1 MSAKPSSM
9 GRESGLRGGNA
20 DAAGIPRLDCAW
32 PLWLP
37 VLGAALLIFALWA
50 GVLWKIS
57 TEARAEEQELDRHA
71 MNLARVFEEHTV
83 RTLSAVDQ
91 ALLFVKFGIERGG
104 AGFDLAAAV
113 QHGMAMGQ
121 LYNQVGVIDA
131 DGVYRLPSLPG
142 VEPVDLRDREHF
154 QAHLERDS
162 GGFLVSKPLVG
173 RVSGKWSLQITRRL
187 ERAGGGFGG
196 VVVISIDPFYFT
208 SFYNEIDV
216 GRNGVVTLLGMDGVV
231 RARRAG
237 ESMAVGQDLASSV
250 LFERVA
256 LAPRGV
262 YTETSLIDGRLRRL
276 AYRKLADLPLV
287 VVVGVEPEEAIAEF
301 AARRTTYLGFAVG
314 MSAVIAASCLLS
326 LWLIQRQ
333 RRISVRLAELRVRA
347 ESANR
352 LKSEFLASISHEL
365 RTPMNGVI
373 GYAELVHELSE
384 GEELRKYAQVILDSS
399 QHLLALLNS
408 ILDLARVEAGSV
420 QLSRAAEAVDEL
432 VEKVCATYRAVA
444 AAKGLALVCS
454 APAGQRIVCDR
465 MRVIQIL
472 GNLVHNALK
481 FTEHGEVALSA
492 QVVDGNCVF
501 EVRDTGCG
509 IPVELHEAIFERFRQ
524 GHDFETRRHGG
535 AGLGLALCREL
546 AELMNG
552 TVTLRSRLGEG
563 SIFCLTLPLGDNR
576 GTQ

>member
-1 MSAKPSSM
+1 M
-9 GRESGLRGGNA
+9 
-20 DAAGIPRLDCAW
+20 
-32 PLWLP
+32 
-37 VLGAALLIFALWA
+37 
-50 GVLWKIS
+50 
-57 TEARAEEQELDRHA
+57 
-71 MNLARVFEEHTV
+71 
-83 RTLSAVDQ
+83 
-91 ALLFVKFGIERGG
+91 
-104 AGFDLAAAV
+104 
-113 QHGMAMGQ
+113 
-121 LYNQVGVIDA
+121 
-131 DGVYRLPSLPG
+131 
-142 VEPVDLRDREHF
+142 
-154 QAHLERDS
+154 
-162 GGFLVSKPLVG
+162 
-173 RVSGKWSLQITRRL
+173 
-187 ERAGGGFGG
+187 
-196 VVVISIDPFYFT
+196 
-208 SFYNEIDV
+208 
-216 GRNGVVTLLGMDGVV
+216 
-231 RARRAG
+231 
-237 ESMAVGQDLASSV
+237 
-250 LFERVA
+250 
-256 LAPRGV
+256 
-262 YTETSLIDGRLRRL
+262 
-276 AYRKLADLPLV
+276 
-287 VVVGVEPEEAIAEF
+287 
-301 AARRTTYLGFAVG
+301 
-314 MSAVIAASCLLS
+314 
-326 LWLIQRQ
+326 
-333 RRISVRLAELRVRA
+333 
-347 ESANR
+347 
-352 LKSEFLASISHEL
+352 
-365 RTPMNGVI
+365 
-373 GYAELVHELSE
+373 HELSE

-524 GHDFETRRHGG
+524 GHDFEARRHGG

-563 SIFCLTLPLGDNR
+563 SIFCLTLPLGDNK